1 LGDFLEHRY
10 SRAVRGVV
18 GALLWVVTLFILAGQ
33 LIGISAV
40 LTEVGLS
47 RAAGIGAGATVI
59 LIYYAAGGLL
69 SSAWVNLTQL
79 VVLMTGFLIAT
90 PLAIQAAGGLD
101 VFSQHT
107 LPPGFTAIWGGRDSV
122 GWLLLLGPA
131 FIVSPGLIQKAYGA
145 IDERAIRIGVGAT
158 GLALLGFG
166 FLPPLIGMAAR
177 VLHPDLPSVN
187 LALTSVLARDLPP
200 AIGTLALAAVFS
212 AELSSADA
220 VLFMLSTSASQDLYR
235 RFIRPEADERDVLRT
250 ARIAAIVGSVVAVGL
265 ALVIPT
271 VVGAL
276 KVFYSLLTVVL
287 FVPVVAALHSRRAGQ
302 LEALLSI
309 AGGVGVM
316 VTLALLTG
324 GRDPAAP
331 AAGGLLAAAVSF
343 GLVAAVRFS
352 TRD

>member
-1 LGDFLEHRY
+1 
-10 SRAVRGVV
+10 
-18 GALLWVVTLFILAGQ
+18 
-33 LIGISAV
+33 
-40 LTEVGLS
+40 
-47 RAAGIGAGATVI
+47 
-59 LIYYAAGGLL
+59 
-69 SSAWVNLTQL
+69 
-79 VVLMTGFLIAT
+79 
-90 PLAIQAAGGLD
+90 
-101 VFSQHT
+101 
-107 LPPGFTAIWGGRDSV
+107 
-122 GWLLLLGPA
+122 
-131 FIVSPGLIQKAYGA
+131 
-145 IDERAIRIGVGAT
+145 
-158 GLALLGFG
+158 
-166 FLPPLIGMAAR
+166 
-177 VLHPDLPSVN
+177 
-187 LALTSVLARDLPP
+187 VLARDLPP

-271 VVGAL
+271 VVDAL

-287 FVPVVAALHSRRAGQ
+287 FVPVVAALHSRRVGQ

-316 VTLALLTG
+316 VTLALWTG

-343 GLVAAVRFS
+343 GLVAAVRFG